1 MNRQQS
7 STLPLRNKK
16 FVFGIAAVLAILVT
30 MASVAGMWQSV
41 RAQGTDPTSPFNQI
55 FIVAQQIGPKGP
67 AQPSFQEKVTSRAL
81 EQLQNELPFTVLQPA
96 YLPSDTNLVATQRLD
111 RQDEVG
117 IELQYQ
123 TSNNRMFS
131 LTETKSS
138 LPMHLYIEQRKILQ
152 QLNINGQLGVLYDPG
167 AIPNTTVEQRAILT
181 WTDGGRWFELR
192 GTVGFEELIKIAQ
205 SIPR

>member
-7 STLPLRNKK
+7 STLPIRNKK
-16 FVFGIAAVLAILVT
+16 FVFGIAAILAILVT

-41 RAQGTDPTSPFNQI
+41 RAQGTDPASPFNQI

-67 AQPSFQEKVTSRAL
+67 AQPSFQENVTSRAL
-81 EQLQNELPFTVLQPA
+81 EQLQNELPFTILQPA
-96 YLPSDTNLVATQRLD
+96 YLPSDTYLVATQRLD

-117 IELQYQ
+117 IELQYL

>member
-1 MNRQQS
+1 MYSYS
-7 STLPLRNKK
+7 SQRRKILGLC
-16 FVFGIAAVLAILVT
+16 GIASLILLLGLGLAINL
-30 MASVAGMWQSV
+30 GQSV
-41 RAQGTDPTSPFNQI
+41 RAQGTDPASPFNQI

-67 AQPSFQEKVTSRAL
+67 AQSSFQEKVTSRAL

-96 YLPSDTNLVATQRLD
+96 YLPSDTYLVATQRLD

-123 TSNNRMFS
+123 TSNHRMFS

-181 WTDGGRWFELR
+181 WTDGERWFELS
-192 GTVGFEELIKIAQ
+192 GTIGFDELIKVAQ
-205 SIPR
+205 SIAP